1 MQLSQWS
8 QGGIR
13 CHIGNKY
20 MGLFAYDDVIVFLLL
35 FFFFE
40 VTIRNV
46 RESISTELQQ

>member
-20 MGLFAYDDVIVFLLL
+20 MGLFAYDDVIVLLL
-35 FFFFE
+35 IFVFE

-46 RESISTELQQ
+46 KEFIFTGLQH